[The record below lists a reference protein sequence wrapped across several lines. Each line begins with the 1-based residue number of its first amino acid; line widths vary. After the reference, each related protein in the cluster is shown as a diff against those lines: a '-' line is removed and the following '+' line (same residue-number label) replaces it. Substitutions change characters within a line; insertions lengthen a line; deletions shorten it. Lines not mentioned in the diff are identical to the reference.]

1 MAVDGT
7 SAASSATSAAAAA
20 NAAASSSANTT
31 ASKASEKASLD
42 YDSFL
47 KLLIAQMKN
56 QDPTD
61 PMKASEQIAQLA
73 TFSQVEQTIQT
84 NSNLETLIS
93 GNALTNA
100 SNYIGKTITSA
111 DEKTSGVIASV
122 RVYSDTM
129 VATTTEGKEIPIT
142 VGVRVGTPVK
152 PPTTTE
158 TTDS

>member
-1 MAVDGT
+1 MAVDPVTGSNTGT
-7 SAASSATSAAAAA
+7 STQETASAAKKP
-20 NAAASSSANTT
+20 ASASA
-31 ASKASEKASLD
+31 KASLD
-42 YDSFL
+42 YDNFL

-84 NSNLETLIS
+84 NANLETLIT

-100 SNYIGKTITSA
+100 SNYIGQTITSA
-111 DEKTSGVIASV
+111 DETKTGVIASV

-129 VATTTEGKEIPIT
+129 VAMTTEGVEIPIV
-142 VGVRVGTPVK
+142 VGVRVGAPA
-152 PPTTTE
+152 PAS
-158 TTDS
+158 TDS

>member
-1 MAVDGT
+1 MAVDGVAAAT
-7 SAASSATSAAAAA
+7 AATTASSATS
-20 NAAASSSANTT
+20 ST
-31 ASKASEKASLD
+31 ASQAAEKASID

-61 PMKASEQIAQLA
+61 PMDASEQIAQLA
-73 TFSQVEQTIQT
+73 TFSQVEQSIQM
-84 NSNLETLIS
+84 NSNLETLIT

-100 SNYIGKTITSA
+100 SSYIGKTITSA
-111 DEKTSGVIASV
+111 DEKTSGIVASV

-129 VATTTEGKEIPIT
+129 VATTTEGKEIPIV
-142 VGVRVGTPVK
+142 VGVRVGTAPA
-152 PPTTTE
+152 TE

>member
-1 MAVDGT
+1 MAVDGV
-7 SAASSATSAAAAA
+7 AAATAA
-20 NAAASSSANTT
+20 TT
-31 ASKASEKASLD
+31 ASSVTSSTASQAAEKASID

-61 PMKASEQIAQLA
+61 PMDASEQIAQLA
-73 TFSQVEQTIQT
+73 TFSQVEQSIQM
-84 NSNLETLIS
+84 NSNLETLIT

-100 SNYIGKTITSA
+100 SSYIGKTITSA
-111 DEKTSGVIASV
+111 DEKTSGIVASV

-129 VATTTEGKEIPIT
+129 VATTTEGKEIPIV
-142 VGVRVGTPVK
+142 VGVRVGTAPA
-152 PPTTTE
+152 TE

>member
-1 MAVDGT
+1 MAVDGVAAT
-7 SAASSATSAAAAA
+7 TAATTASSATS
-20 NAAASSSANTT
+20 ST
-31 ASKASEKASLD
+31 ASKAAEKASID

-61 PMKASEQIAQLA
+61 PMDASEQVAQLA
-73 TFSQVEQTIQT
+73 TFSQVEQSIQM
-84 NSNLETLIS
+84 NSNLETLIT

-100 SNYIGKTITSA
+100 SSYIGKTITSA
-111 DEKTSGVIASV
+111 DEKTSGIVASV

-129 VATTTEGKEIPIT
+129 IATTTEGKEVPIV
-142 VGVRVGTPVK
+142 VGVRVGTAPA
-152 PPTTTE
+152 TE